1 MPGPTKKYAL
11 KYKLHYSIPIHLI
24 TNVYFVLIFTL
35 PILQADDRLLQ
46 DAKDEKELGELIRVY
61 KDQENEL
68 YELRARLARFM
79 TKGRLIY

>member
-1 MPGPTKKYAL
+1 MFAL
-11 KYKLHYSIPIHLI
+11 FWFLHYI
-24 TNVYFVLIFTL
+24 

-79 TKGRLIY
+79 TKGRVIY

>member
-1 MPGPTKKYAL
+1 MVYGSSKYL
-11 KYKLHYSIPIHLI
+11 YYYSDHLT
-24 TNVYFVLIFTL
+24 TNVCFVLIFTL

-79 TKGRLIY
+79 TKGRIIY

>member
-1 MPGPTKKYAL
+1 M
-11 KYKLHYSIPIHLI
+11 
-24 TNVYFVLIFTL
+24 IFTL

-79 TKGRLIY
+79 TKGAPLLPLATPSVRADRLSEAKKKQSKSTRR

>member
-1 MPGPTKKYAL
+1 MFAL
-11 KYKLHYSIPIHLI
+11 FWFLHYL
-24 TNVYFVLIFTL
+24 
-35 PILQADDRLLQ
+35 ILQADDRLLQ

-79 TKGRLIY
+79 TKGRVIY